1 MKHGKE
7 SSPNA
12 PGRKR
17 EMKQG
22 GESDLSMDVIM
33 DMNLKA
39 SKARQESEKIVLDMN
54 ERPTPKSPRVNPQKV
69 P

>member
-7 SSPNA
+7 NLPNV
-12 PGRKR
+12 PGRKK

-33 DMNLKA
+33 DMNLK
-39 SKARQESEKIVLDMN
+39 SLKARQEGEKIVMDMIA
-54 ERPTPKSPRVNPQKV
+54 TPNPKKN